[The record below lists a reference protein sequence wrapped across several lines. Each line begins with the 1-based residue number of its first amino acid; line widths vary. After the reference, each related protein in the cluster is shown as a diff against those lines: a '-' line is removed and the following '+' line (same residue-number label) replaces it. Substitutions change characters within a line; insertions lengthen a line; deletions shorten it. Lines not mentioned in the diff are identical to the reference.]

1 MKNRIITILALAM
14 MLGVTSCHEEADVQ
28 MNYSQNDKV
37 SFLEAYDSYAG
48 KFRVLWNAINI
59 NYGLWDYEADCGVDW
74 DDVYK
79 EMLPKFQ
86 ELDSLDQV
94 PDTLLQRLLN
104 EMIEPLHDGHMT
116 VTVIN
121 HKTNTPVIVSP
132 SALRNVQR
140 ADVEEVRS
148 FETSLKAYAEN
159 KELSDYKAETT
170 MAIDLFYSMNYTEG
184 IGFQWAKA
192 KAEELSV
199 KSDLTAKEAT
209 TLVGLKGFLAEMT
222 SIQNYV
228 KQGGIN
234 KEIIDA
240 YNNVVLKYT
249 YLNIPFL
256 ESIDPE
262 FVDSGVRVTFG
273 QFNDGIVYF
282 STNHFRLSAYL
293 DSSFFNEKF
302 GSADTHTLAQADMI
316 KTVWSSWFNAIQ
328 RLYKA
333 GKLKGVIVDVRNNG
347 GGYQS
352 DTRYLLGCLQPAG
365 GFQIGYSRFKRGL
378 GRYDYS
384 PMMPNI
390 MLTMDEDHVIVNDV
404 PVVVLTNLNSVS
416 MSEMTALTC
425 KQMPNGCVIGR
436 RSWGG
441 VCGLTGNDSF
451 STDYAGKIGIEGV
464 TPVAV
469 YLPTQCNFDMDKK
482 SMEGIGVEPDI
493 EVAYDRKK
501 FTSTGYDSQL
511 DRALEYIRSK
521 N

>member
-121 HKTNTPVIVSP
+121 HKTNTPVLVSP

-209 TLVGLKGFLAEMT
+209 TLVGLKGFLAEVSRT
-222 SIQNYV
+222 TQNKV
-228 KQGGIN
+228 
-234 KEIIDA
+234 A
-240 YNNVVLKYT
+240 
-249 YLNIPFL
+249 
-256 ESIDPE
+256 
-262 FVDSGVRVTFG
+262 
-273 QFNDGIVYF
+273 
-282 STNHFRLSAYL
+282 STRKSLM
-293 DSSFFNEKF
+293 
-302 GSADTHTLAQADMI
+302 HT
-316 KTVWSSWFNAIQ
+316 TTW
-328 RLYKA
+328 
-333 GKLKGVIVDVRNNG
+333 
-347 GGYQS
+347 
-352 DTRYLLGCLQPAG
+352 C
-365 GFQIGYSRFKRGL
+365 
-378 GRYDYS
+378 
-384 PMMPNI
+384 
-390 MLTMDEDHVIVNDV
+390 
-404 PVVVLTNLNSVS
+404 
-416 MSEMTALTC
+416 
-425 KQMPNGCVIGR
+425 
-436 RSWGG
+436 
-441 VCGLTGNDSF
+441 
-451 STDYAGKIGIEGV
+451 
-464 TPVAV
+464 
-469 YLPTQCNFDMDKK
+469 
-482 SMEGIGVEPDI
+482 
-493 EVAYDRKK
+493 
-501 FTSTGYDSQL
+501 
-511 DRALEYIRSK
+511 
-521 N
+521 